1 MKHLLLLTS
10 LLLFSAGVFAQ
21 VNTTDSVTYNK
32 QRNKINAMLAARKV
46 KFSQYDSSLTKR
58 SGIFHMQ
65 TKKDIRRSNDILMD
79 IVGTDDEIFIELK
92 KLFDYRTSQLKYT
105 AYQKKQI
112 ENNAKEIEKAR
123 IGYMNTINS
132 YRKQNEALSAQLKK
146 QIEDYEKRKVL
157 SIIVFGFMLA
167 SILVLLVIKRKRKA

>member
-21 VNTTDSVTYNK
+21 VNTDSVAYNK
-32 QRNKINAMLAARKV
+32 QRSKINAMLAARKV

-65 TKKDIRRSNDILMD
+65 TKNDIRKSNDILMD
-79 IVGTDDEIFIELK
+79 IVSTDDEIFIELK
-92 KLFDYRTSQLKYT
+92 KLFDYRTSQLNYT
-105 AYQKKQI
+105 AYQKKQV
-112 ENNAKEIEKAR
+112 ENNVKEVEKTR

-146 QIEDYEKRKVL
+146 QIEDYKKRKVL

>member
-1 MKHLLLLTS
+1 MKYLLLLTS

-21 VNTTDSVTYNK
+21 VNTDSVAYNK

-65 TKKDIRRSNDILMD
+65 TKNDIRKSNDILMD
-79 IVGTDDEIFIELK
+79 IVSTDDEIFIELK
-92 KLFDYRTSQLKYT
+92 KLFDYRTSQLNYT

-112 ENNAKEIEKAR
+112 ENNAKEIEKTRTA
-123 IGYMNTINS
+123 YMNTINR
-132 YRKQNEALSAQLKK
+132 YRDENEALKTQLAKQTADYKK
-146 QIEDYEKRKVL
+146 RQTLY
-157 SIIVFGFMLA
+157 IIVFGFMLA
-167 SILVLLVIKRKRKA
+167 SILVLLVINRKRKA

>member
-1 MKHLLLLTS
+1 MKYLLLLTS

-21 VNTTDSVTYNK
+21 VNTDSVTYNK

-58 SGIFHMQ
+58 SGIFRMQ
-65 TKKDIRRSNDILMD
+65 TKNDIRRSNDILMD
-79 IVGTDDEIFIELK
+79 IVSTDDEIFIELK
-92 KLFDYRTSQLKYT
+92 KLFDYRTSQLNYT

-146 QIEDYEKRKVL
+146 QIEDYEKKKVL

-167 SILVLLVIKRKRKA
+167 SILVLLVINRKRKA